1 MKIRISAKKNM
12 LHGINIL
19 LETAKEKISELEDVA
34 IDILIESKTKTEQE
48 WTDSWWTGTASG
60 DIIFM

>member
-19 LETAKEKISELEDVA
+19 LETAKEKINELEDVA
-34 IDILIESKTKTEQE
+34 IDILIETKTKTEQE
-48 WTDSWWTGTASG
+48 
-60 DIIFM
+60 